1 MHSDCFAS
9 FWYLLAGQSVQL
21 AAAEVVEYLPA
32 AHSTHAVAPAAE
44 PVFVIEP
51 APHPMHDA
59 SVDAVE
65 YLPAPHAVHAVAPT
79 ADAVSVIDP
88 AAHSEQYDLPSAA

>member
-32 AHSTHAVAPAAE
+32 AHSTHVVAPAAE

-51 APHPMHDA
+51 APHAMHMID
-59 SVDAVE
+59 
-65 YLPAPHAVHAVAPT
+65 VAH
-79 ADAVSVIDP
+79 V
-88 AAHSEQYDLPSAA
+88 AAHALVTL